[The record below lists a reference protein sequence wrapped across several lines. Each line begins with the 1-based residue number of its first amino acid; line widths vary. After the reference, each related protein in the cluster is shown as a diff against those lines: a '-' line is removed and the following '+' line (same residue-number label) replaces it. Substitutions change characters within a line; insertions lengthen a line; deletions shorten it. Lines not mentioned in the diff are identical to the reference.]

1 MCGGSKCARVSKGSW
16 HSRSSADGEDVAGR
30 GRHHGRASIGG
41 SLAWHTCKDCVWLLG
56 ESRHPVSQ
64 TPSFLPL
71 APGADLPGELGP
83 KVAEQGPG
91 AALGQTFYVHQSQQ
105 GRNRSERARLSSQK
119 PPVQPLQLQLP
130 PGLARQVVEEAAD
143 RQREPP
149 VPEAILPQGD
159 SHPGRGHPGLHL

>member
-1 MCGGSKCARVSKGSW
+1 MAHLQRL
-16 HSRSSADGEDVAGR
+16 R
-30 GRHHGRASIGG
+30 
-41 SLAWHTCKDCVWLLG
+41 LAFRG
-56 ESRHPVSQ
+56 ESASRFPD
-64 TPSFLPL
+64 PLLP
-71 APGADLPGELGP
+71 ASGPRADLPGELGP

-105 GRNRSERARLSSQK
+105 GWNRSERARLSSQK